1 MTTIRNTGTQLER
14 TDKEFVLHFEHGK
27 HNSPQTP
34 LLARQGGYMTVHDIM
49 TAHVITVDSHTTL
62 PTIREI
68 LAENAFRHVLVKE
81 HNRIVGVITDRD
93 IRRALP
99 SDATSLAKWEIPYLL
114 EKTTAKEL
122 MHSPVITV
130 LEDAPV
136 QYAARVMLEEGI
148 SCLPVLYGDEL
159 KGIVTSSDILR
170 AVAQS

>member
-1 MTTIRNTGTQLER
+1 MTTIRTSGTELET
-14 TDKEFVLHFEHGK
+14 TDKEFSLHFEHGT

-34 LLARQGGYMTVHDIM
+34 LLARKGAYMTVHDIM
-49 TAHVITVDSHTTL
+49 TARVICVDSHATL
-62 PTIREI
+62 PAIREI
-68 LAENAFRHVLVKE
+68 LSENAFRHVLVKE

-99 SDATSLAKWEIPYLL
+99 SAATSLAKWEIPLLL
-114 EKTTAKEL
+114 ENTKAKEL

-130 LEDAPV
+130 LEDAPI

>member
-1 MTTIRNTGTQLER
+1 MTTIRKTGTQLEQ
-14 TDKEFVLHFEHGK
+14 TDKEFSLHFEHGT

-34 LLARQGGYMTVHDIM
+34 LLKRKGAYMTVHDIM
-49 TAHVITVDSHTTL
+49 TAHVITIDSHATL
-62 PTIREI
+62 PEIRDI

-99 SDATSLAKWEIPYLL
+99 SDATSLAKWEIPLLL
-114 EKTTAKEL
+114 ENTKAKEL

-130 LEDAPV
+130 LEDAPI

>member
-1 MTTIRNTGTQLER
+1 MTTIRSSGTER
-14 TDKEFVLHFEHGK
+14 TENDSRLHFEQGQ

-34 LLARQGGYMTVHDIM
+34 LLARKGAYMTVHDIM
-49 TAHVITVDSHTTL
+49 TAHVITVDSHASL
-62 PTIREI
+62 PEIRAI
-68 LAENAFRHVLVKE
+68 LTENAFRHVLVRE
-81 HNRIVGVITDRD
+81 HNRIIGVITDRD

-99 SDATSLAKWEIPYLL
+99 SDATSLAKWEIPLLL
-114 EKTTAKEL
+114 ENTKAKEL

-130 LEDAPV
+130 LEDAPM